1 MLTSSYLPP
10 FRALLPSTLVLFAGQ
25 LSHKLQQIPRL
36 PSLHRWQ
43 RCNTRP
49 LSGLIRAMRIN
60 RCNPGAKPM
69 IVWARL
75 AAGAPMLRK
84 SSRASPRPPR
94 MLLLLAIPTR
104 AITGRKTMMPLRAT
118 HAKLALS
125 ALGLAVLTGCAS
137 VSLDQNI
144 NRVNDEAGSFT
155 GASSRWLVP
164 WMNATSA
171 RKPLRPC
178 SLSPWDRKRPFSWPW

>member
-10 FRALLPSTLVLFAGQ
+10 FRALLPRHWCCLRGQ
-25 LSHKLQQIPRL
+25 LCTSSSRYRGSQA
-36 PSLHRWQ
+36 
-43 RCNTRP
+43 CTAGNVCTTRP

-69 IVWARL
+69 IVWSQIGGWRAYAKEIKSGEPASAKD
-75 AAGAPMLRK
+75 AAP
-84 SSRASPRPPR
+84 ASDPH
-94 MLLLLAIPTR
+94 
-104 AITGRKTMMPLRAT
+104 TGHHGEETMMPLRAT

-137 VSLDQNI
+137 VSPDQNI

-155 GASSRWLVP
+155 GASCVGLYP
-164 WMNATSA
+164 G
-171 RKPLRPC
+171 
-178 SLSPWDRKRPFSWPW
+178 